1 MKQVYGY
8 KFQSEYKKLHKLR
21 TVNYTIKFYIL
32 HFIHYLY
39 MLINSISGQLAKLQN
54 WKADIGTDNWG

>member
-21 TVNYTIKFYIL
+21 SVNYTIKFYIL

-39 MLINSISGQLAKLQN
+39 MLINSITGQLAKFQN
-54 WKADIGTDNWG
+54 